1 MKTIVNIISA
11 QTLPNYLF
19 IQEMYE
25 PQDKIVWI
33 VTKKMKFA
41 MQYLRNAL
49 PNVLHEEIIIY
60 NEDNLK
66 QTKKELKEKFKTEDL
81 ENSCYYVN
89 LTGGTKILSLSVYE
103 YFKENHN
110 QTKFY
115 YISIDKKNTI
125 INVDTQEEIPIKYR
139 INVNEYFTL
148 YGLRKKETDEDAVPY
163 LSFENAKYMYSL
175 LKSGIYQREEITTL
189 RNKKYKGKL
198 KLTLIKDLKDESIK
212 DFIVSNQFPTK
223 EAKKIDKHDVKYI
236 VGEWLE
242 DLIYYITKHNE
253 KPDYILKGI
262 HIYKDSQSQS
272 DQELDV
278 VYTKDNELFIRECKT
293 GFEKESMFNRIVY
306 TATAIKSLFGLSTKS
321 SVYCC
326 REKLDNNEKTVKKM
340 NETLTK
346 MGITYFGKK
355 DIDNE
360 LNKLTLA
367 RCKK

>member
-1 MKTIVNIISA
+1 MKTIVNTVSA

-49 PNVLHEEIIIY
+49 PNVSHEEIIIDS
-60 NEDNLK
+60 EDNFEEIKNTL
-66 QTKKELKEKFKTEDL
+66 QKKFQSETSF
-81 ENSCYYVN
+81 YVN

-139 INVNEYFTL
+139 ININEYFTL
-148 YGLRKKETDEDAVPY
+148 YGLSKKEKDEKATPY
-163 LSFENAKYMYSL
+163 LSFDAAKYMYSL
-175 LKSGIYQREEITTL
+175 LERGIYQRDEITTL
-189 RNKKYKGKL
+189 REKRYKGKL
-198 KLTLIKDLKDESIK
+198 KLTLIDNLEDKSIK
-212 DFIVSNQFPTK
+212 DFIVSNEFPTK
-223 EAKKIDKHDVKYI
+223 ENGKIDKHDVKYI

-242 DLIYYITKHNE
+242 DLIYYTTQYNE
-253 KPDYILKGI
+253 KPDSILKGI

-278 VYTKDNELFIRECKT
+278 VYTKDNELFVRECKT
-293 GFEKESMFNRIVY
+293 GFEKESMFNDIVY
-306 TATAIKSLFGLSTKS
+306 KSAAIKTLFGIGMKS

-326 REKLDNNEKTVKKM
+326 REKLDDDEKIVKKM
-340 NETLTK
+340 NETLNK

-360 LNKLTLA
+360 LNKLN
-367 RCKK
+367 

>member
-1 MKTIVNIISA
+1 MKTIINIVSA

-49 PNVLHEEIIIY
+49 PNVSHEEIIIDD
-60 NEDNLK
+60 EDNLK
-66 QTKKELKEKFKTEDL
+66 QTKKELKDKFRTENL
-81 ENSCYYVN
+81 ENSCYCVN

-103 YFKENHN
+103 YFKENHK
-110 QTKFY
+110 QTNFY

-139 INVNEYFTL
+139 ININEYFTL
-148 YGLRKKETDEDAVPY
+148 YGLSKKEKDEKATPY
-163 LSFENAKYMYSL
+163 LSFDAAKHMYSL
-175 LKSGIYQREEITTL
+175 LESGVYQKEEIKTL
-189 RNKKYKGKL
+189 RERRYKDQL

-212 DFIVSNQFPTK
+212 DFIVSNKFPTK

-242 DLIYYITKHNE
+242 DLIFYITE
-253 KPDYILKGI
+253 YEMKPDSILKGI

-278 VYTKDNELFIRECKT
+278 VYTKDNEFFIRECKT
-293 GFEKESMFNRIVY
+293 GFEKESMFNEIVY
-306 TATAIKSLFGLSTKS
+306 KSAAIKTLFGLGMKS
-321 SVYCC
+321 SIYCC
-326 REKLDNNEKTVKKM
+326 REKLDDDEKTVSKM

-360 LNKLTLA
+360 LNKLN
-367 RCKK
+367 

>member
-1 MKTIVNIISA
+1 MKTIVNIVSA

-19 IQEMYE
+19 IKEKYE

-33 VTKKMKFA
+33 VTERMKFA

-49 PNVLHEEIIIY
+49 PNVLHEEIIIC

-66 QTKKELKEKFKTEDL
+66 QTKKELKEKFKTEYL

-103 YFKENHN
+103 YFKENHK
-110 QTKFY
+110 QTNFY

-125 INVDTQEEIPIKYR
+125 INIETQEEIPIEYR

-148 YGLRKKETDEDAVPY
+148 YGLRKKETDEDAIPY
-163 LSFENAKYMYSL
+163 LSVENAKYMYSL
-175 LKSGIYQREEITTL
+175 LESGIYQREEITTL
-189 RNKKYKGKL
+189 RSGKYKDRL
-198 KLTLIKDLKDESIK
+198 KSTSINDLKDESIK

-223 EAKKIDKHDVKYI
+223 ENGKIDKHDVKYI

-242 DLIYYITKHNE
+242 DLIFYITQYNE
-253 KPDYILKGI
+253 KPDSILKGI

-278 VYTKDNELFIRECKT
+278 VYTKDNEFFIRECKT
-293 GFEKESMFNRIVY
+293 GFEKEKMFNEIVY
-306 TATAIKSLFGLSTKS
+306 KAAAIKTLFGIGMKS

-326 REKLDNNEKTVKKM
+326 REKLDDNEKTVSKM
-340 NETLTK
+340 NETLSK
-346 MGITYFGKK
+346 MSITYFGKK
-355 DIDNE
+355 EIDDE
-360 LNKLTLA
+360 LDKLNKSSL
-367 RCKK
+367 

>member
-1 MKTIVNIISA
+1 MKTIVNIVSA
-11 QTLPNYLF
+11 QTTPNYLF
-19 IQEMYE
+19 VKEMYKE
-25 PQDKIVWI
+25 QDVIVWI

-49 PNVLHEEIIIY
+49 PNASHEEIIIDS
-60 NEDNLK
+60 EDNFKEIKNTLK
-66 QTKKELKEKFKTEDL
+66 KKFQSETSF
-81 ENSCYYVN
+81 YVN

-139 INVNEYFTL
+139 ININEYFTL
-148 YGLRKKETDEDAVPY
+148 YGLSKKEKDEKATPY
-163 LSFENAKYMYSL
+163 LSFDAAKYMYSL
-175 LKSGIYQREEITTL
+175 LKSGIYQRDEITTL
-189 RNKKYKGKL
+189 REKRYKDKL
-198 KLTLIKDLKDESIK
+198 KPISINDLEDASIK
-212 DFIVSNQFPTK
+212 EFITLNKFPTK
-223 EAKKIDKHDVKYI
+223 EYGKFSKYDVKYI

-242 DLIYYITKHNE
+242 DLIFYITE
-253 KPDYILKGI
+253 YEMKPDSILKGI

-278 VYTKDNELFIRECKT
+278 VYTKDNEFFIRECKT
-293 GFEKESMFNRIVY
+293 GFEKESMFNEIVY
-306 TATAIKSLFGLSTKS
+306 KSAAIKTLFGIGMKS

-326 REKLDNNEKTVKKM
+326 REKLDDSKKTVSKM
-340 NETLTK
+340 NETLSK
-346 MGITYFGKK
+346 MSITYFGKK

-360 LNKLTLA
+360 LNKLNQSSL
-367 RCKK
+367 